1 MDEFQKNNAVDW
13 TSYDL
18 NTKCHIIRPKK
29 VKKILKRLAHKKSRR
44 NLKKCLTE

>member
-1 MDEFQKNNAVDW
+1 MDVFQKSNTVDW

-18 NTKCHIIRPKK
+18 NAKCRTIRPKVRK
-29 VKKILKRLAHKKSRR
+29 RLKRLAHKKSRK